1 MKEFMTYTNYLNLN
15 ETSLRVPINITKVVE
30 VAEPVIGET
39 ANLTSTLVTTAKETV
54 VGLAN
59 STLDLIEEIEGL
71 IEAIPLQNVS
81 DVVAWDALAEL
92 MEALGFDEYVEV
104 EDIEAFLEEIEDVL

>member
-1 MKEFMTYTNYLNLN
+1 MTYANYLNLN

-39 ANLTSTLVTTAKETV
+39 ADLASTIVTTAKEAV
-54 VGLAN
+54 VGIAN
-59 STLDLIEEIEGL
+59 STLDSIEEIEGL

-81 DVVAWDALAEL
+81 DVVAWDALADL
-92 MEALGFDEYVEV
+92 MAALGFDEYVEV
-104 EDIEAFLEEIEDVL
+104 EDIEAFLEEIEEVL